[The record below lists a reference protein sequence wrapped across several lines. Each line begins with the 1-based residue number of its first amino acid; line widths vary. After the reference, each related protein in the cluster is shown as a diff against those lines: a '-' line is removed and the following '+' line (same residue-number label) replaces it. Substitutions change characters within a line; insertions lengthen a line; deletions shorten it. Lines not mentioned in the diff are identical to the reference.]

1 MSSAR
6 LGNARNRAPLISRR
20 SWSGVFPSPPRR
32 VSLPPGRV
40 MPSAAEEKKLL
51 EARLLI
57 AKHDAKKK
65 PPSGKEN
72 SNGKTVKKEQK
83 GTAKTPSKEVTK
95 ARRAA
100 TVKWK
105 RTIYHHYTDSLLTII
120 EDKPRYRQAFGF
132 SKDQS
137 TPVSTGG
144 QPVAELHAEVAQTLF
159 FETEE
164 PPEGQSELSFR
175 KDDLSALAKA
185 VGNRISALKKL
196 YRDYRGTLGE
206 TGEGLLDAGRED
218 EITAGTPLAN
228 LWEEIQMKFPWFLR
242 MHNLLGTNPTV
253 DRSAVANSQ
262 TSVNTAVL
270 NVGAGK
276 KRKRPPKPSS
286 DDETE
291 VEVVDDDSGKSDDDE
306 MATDLNK
313 KEKDDASATEDD
325 DDDSRSDHY
334 ADKSSVVGSPQPQ
347 HIKPKSV
354 LKTPV
359 PKKAKAST
367 PAPPSTRRK
376 AIHNKI
382 YEIAEEDRQQR
393 TQVITFK
400 EKEKTERARIRGKL
414 KTDLELKRMQHQAQ
428 EAERQRAHEVRMLE
442 MQHQMRFGI
451 AQPPPP
457 PAQPWEAPG
466 PHHGGPAGGAPPPP
480 FRFLNDNIHP
490 DLC

>member
-1 MSSAR
+1 
-6 LGNARNRAPLISRR
+6 
-20 SWSGVFPSPPRR
+20 
-32 VSLPPGRV
+32 
-40 MPSAAEEKKLL
+40 MPSATKEKKLL

-57 AKHDAKKK
+57 AKHNTKKK

-72 SNGKTVKKEQK
+72 SNGKTVKKGQQDEK
-83 GTAKTPSKEVTK
+83 GGAKKPSKEGAK

-105 RTIYHHYTDSLLTII
+105 RGIYHHYTDSLLTII

-144 QPVAELHAEVAQTLF
+144 QPVAELHAEVAQSLF

-164 PPEGQSELSFR
+164 PPKGQSELSFC

-185 VGNRISALKKL
+185 SYRLKKL
-196 YRDYRGTLGE
+196 YREHQATLGA
-206 TGEGLLDAGRED
+206 TGEGLLDAGRQD

-228 LWEEIQMKFPWFLR
+228 LWEEVNQEFPWFLR
-242 MHNLLGTNPTV
+242 MHDLLGTNPTV
-253 DRSAVANSQ
+253 DRSAVAHSQ

-270 NVGAGK
+270 DVGAGK
-276 KRKRPPKPSS
+276 KRKRPLKPSS
-286 DDETE
+286 DDESE
-291 VEVVDDDSGKSDDDE
+291 VEVVDDDSGKSDGDE
-306 MATDLNK
+306 MDINLNE
-313 KEKDDASATEDD
+313 KEEDDASAAEEIEID
-325 DDDSRSDHY
+325 DDDSRSDNY
-334 ADKSSVVGSPQPQ
+334 ADKS
-347 HIKPKSV
+347 
-354 LKTPV
+354 T
-359 PKKAKAST
+359 
-367 PAPPSTRRK
+367 
-376 AIHNKI
+376 IHDKI
-382 YEIAEEDRQQR
+382 YKIAEEDRHQR
-393 TQVITFK
+393 TQVITLK

-428 EAERQRAHEVRMLE
+428 EADCQRAHEIHMLE
-442 MQHQMRFGI
+442 MQQQMRFGI

-457 PAQPWEAPG
+457 PPQPWDAPG